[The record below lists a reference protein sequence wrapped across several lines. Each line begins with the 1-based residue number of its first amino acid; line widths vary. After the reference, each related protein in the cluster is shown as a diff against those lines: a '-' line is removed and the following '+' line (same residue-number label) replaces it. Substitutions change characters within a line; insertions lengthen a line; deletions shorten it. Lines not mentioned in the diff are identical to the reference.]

1 MNSVIYIVTG
11 VKGSYRAKVLPCDT
25 SKSNTVALGFCILKS
40 TCALQ
45 IKLTLFPIVFVF
57 FF

>member
-11 VKGSYRAKVLPCDT
+11 VTGSYRAKVLPCDT

-45 IKLTLFPIVFVF
+45 IKLTLFPIVFF
-57 FF
+57 F